1 MEWIKVEKQLPNEGE
16 EVIVFV
22 NGFSTIA
29 EYKGYGDTGW
39 TVLRG
44 IGIIDPFDYYSLK
57 PTHWQPLPKAPK

>member
-1 MEWIKVEKQLPNEGE
+1 MNWINVKDKLPNEGD
-16 EVIVFV
+16 EVIVYV

-39 TVLRG
+39 TVLTG
-44 IGIIDPFDYYSLK
+44 IGTVDPFDYCYLK